1 MMFLIRL
8 LMPVLG
14 GVVLP
19 IAAFGQVVVLA
30 PTLVARTGDVLNI
43 PIRLVSSDSI
53 NGLQFTLKWDAS
65 VLKHVDITSLG
76 LTGQSLDGNFGRTDT
91 ANGTIRFLWAHPQTR
106 NIRVPDTVTLFQL
119 RLRVIGAGGT
129 SSLIAIADTPTR
141 AIATTGANATSIPIQ
156 KRNGAVNVLTTGVNE
171 PDVGFQKLFLYPNEP
186 NPAMDFFHIKFY
198 LNQSEEITC
207 YLIDITGQTVH
218 TFRAT
223 FDSGTHRIPISTTH
237 LSTGMYRLVLNAN
250 GQTQQR
256 ALFITH

>member
-14 GVVLP
+14 GMVLP
-19 IAAFGQVVVLA
+19 IAALGQVVVLA
-30 PTLVARTGDVLNI
+30 PTLTARTGDVINI
-43 PIRLVSSDSI
+43 PIRLVSNDSI
-53 NGLQFTLKWDAS
+53 NGLQFTLKWNAS

-76 LTGQSLDGNFGRTDT
+76 LAGQSLDGNFGRTDT
-91 ANGTIRFLWAHPQTR
+91 ANGTIRFLWAHPQAR
-106 NIRVPDTVTLFQL
+106 NLKVTDTLTLFQL

-156 KRNGAVNVLTTGVNE
+156 KRNGSVNVLTTGVNE
-171 PDVGFQKLFLYPNEP
+171 VDVGQKSLFLYPNEP

-198 LNQSEEITC
+198 LNQSKEITC

-218 TFRAT
+218 TFRQHFAT
-223 FDSGTHRIPISTTH
+223 GTHRIPISIQH
-237 LSTGMYRLVLNAN
+237 LSTGLYRLVLNAN
-250 GQTQQR
+250 GTIQQR
-256 ALFITH
+256 ALLITH